1 MLVSSLIL
9 HLTQTLYVISFLF
22 QFERRSITPST
33 LEAKIRNFHVK
44 YGAKDKDINTLPGM
58 RVYDEVI
65 IIQIIHFLLL
75 RSKERNIL

>member
-9 HLTQTLYVISFLF
+9 HLTQNFVCYFFLKF

-65 IIQIIHFLLL
+65 IIQIIHFVYC
-75 RSKERNIL
+75 